1 MKPVVIQVFGDKSRK
16 LEPEH
21 HRIEFPGGY
30 ISVDRTTDGRY
41 WAHISINPEIP
52 EWQEGER
59 RARGLFVESR
69 VDFNYTEYKRRHD
82 AGETVI
88 PNIPGMSVDDLAPQ
102 ANHFAVC
109 IKPVWED

>member
-30 ISVDRTTDGRY
+30 ISVDRTTEGHY
-41 WAHISINPEIP
+41 WAHISIHPEIR
-52 EWQEGER
+52 ETHQGKA
-59 RARGLFVESR
+59 RAHFIESR
-69 VDFNYTEYKRRHD
+69 VDFNYAEYKRRHD

-88 PNIPGMSVDDLAPQ
+88 PNIPGMSRDDLAPK